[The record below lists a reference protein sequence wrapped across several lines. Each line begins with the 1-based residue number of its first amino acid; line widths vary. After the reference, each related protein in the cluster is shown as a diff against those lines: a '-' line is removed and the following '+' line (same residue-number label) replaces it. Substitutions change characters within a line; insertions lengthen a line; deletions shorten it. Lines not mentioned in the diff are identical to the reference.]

1 MNLEIESSEITRFDT
16 FDRGDGKRYEL
27 PIVSKRNIKS
37 VVIVPSAQQLYIG
50 GLYTNNTGDLVRK
63 VPILGDVPG
72 LGILLRGF
80 NKKKRQSETVFQITP
95 TIMRPGQGISTE
107 DNIFRNLLRGDDDQ
121 VRILDEQR
129 YLDEASQT
137 SPFDRVIPDPVRTRR
152 FPKRNPKGISPL
164 PIMNYQNRTL
174 TPGYSP
180 KTAVQPPPQSREPAR
195 IFNRP
200 ERYRR

>member
-95 TIMRPGQGISTE
+95 TIMRPGQGFPPKIISFVICCVVTMIRFGFWT
-107 DNIFRNLLRGDDDQ
+107 NNG
-121 VRILDEQR
+121 ILMKQAR
-129 YLDEASQT
+129 HLH
-137 SPFDRVIPDPVRTRR
+137 
-152 FPKRNPKGISPL
+152 
-164 PIMNYQNRTL
+164 L
-174 TPGYSP
+174 TG
-180 KTAVQPPPQSREPAR
+180 
-195 IFNRP
+195 
-200 ERYRR
+200 